1 MRIIHF
7 SDLHFGKHNERI
19 ERMLPVLIEELKKI
33 NDEGK
38 IDLILF
44 SGDLVWTGDD
54 DQNFKNA
61 KINFI
66 DPILTSLNITQD
78 NLILTQG
85 NHDNTKDSK
94 EFSLVK
100 EHIDRFE
107 KNEEVDSFVNK
118 EDDEFNLS
126 YVKSENYYNF
136 IKAFYTKDDI
146 NKLYQVFKRKID
158 GKEIGIV
165 SYNSSWR
172 AFIGEH
178 SKQLLI
184 PKTIVNKATEKI
196 KDCDIKI
203 AIMHHPVEDLKNFN
217 QFEVEDLI
225 HEKFHVLTSGHFHKQ
240 KPSILFSTNTG
251 ILKLSS
257 MALMSNKDGSENGIS
272 LIDFDLLTFDVK
284 IAKYRYINTDN
295 IFSIT
300 QNYSSHIPM
309 NKEKEREVK
318 VYRQTKQLFEKTLI
332 DANSLIIFNKKERAD
347 KNFLDYYNDP
357 VIKEKSH
364 FENINS
370 NNNSNNNIS
379 LNKLLSDNF
388 IVFGK
393 DKTGKTSLLRKIQL
407 ELLNNY
413 FNYKAIPIYIEFKNS
428 YTINDF
434 DIIDYIRQNYFLNK
448 ADAITLLENEKFH
461 FLIDNYNPDST
472 QQKEFLINVLKV
484 VKNHLTT
491 ITSFESQESLT
502 YNQIFKLNGSQF
514 NKAFIHPLNRMCIRT
529 QTEKVLDE
537 YDKDEKEKIVNK
549 VLSIFSQL
557 NIPYSY
563 WSLSLFLWI
572 YKKDRGININDN
584 IEMIILYVDKLLG
597 REEIA
602 ALGQDDYDLFK
613 KFFAN
618 FAHKLLKHH
627 SETNYSVSFGELTE
641 YIEKFKKDNIR
652 FVTDTKDLLDYLL
665 DKGILRKN
673 SYTDRYTFRLNGV
686 MEYFTSVYMQTN
698 SSFVDDLLK
707 PQNDMV
713 YLEFSNELEIL
724 SGLSRGNKDFLKKIF
739 KKTVN
744 ALKFINDK
752 YDQKYDEL
760 LSTKI
765 SNAKELSQ
773 LINNIDIKEHVPKS
787 LEEQDEM
794 MDNIK
799 PIQTFQDEVKIKKPQ
814 KKDIDYSHSQL
825 EKHLFILSR
834 VFRSMSSIDDEKL
847 MIQTFEFIVN
857 SYINL
862 GFELLNEFEFQKE
875 KSEKEIEK
883 EIFNLF
889 TSFIPLVTQ
898 LMISDAILHVNLR
911 RLITKKIEEFEKNKT
926 NNEFRLL
933 LLYFMLLDIDLKKN
947 KDVIQKI
954 IENIDIIALKNTSL
968 LKLYLY
974 LNFKSHGNK
983 EIEELLKE
991 KIIKLQKDLYP
1002 DTDENKLRN
1011 KIDKNLLISK
1021 QQKQ

>member
-19 ERMLPVLIEELKKI
+19 ERMLPVLIKELEII
-33 NDEGK
+33 NKERK

-44 SGDLVWTGDD
+44 SGDLVWSGDD
-54 DQNFKNA
+54 EKNFKDA
-61 KINFI
+61 KSNFI
-66 DPILTSLNITQD
+66 DPILSKLNISQD

-94 EFSLVK
+94 ELSLVK
-100 EHIDRFE
+100 EHIDRFV
-107 KNEEVDSFVNK
+107 KNEQVDSFVNK
-118 EDDEFNLS
+118 EDNQFDLS
-126 YVKSENYYNF
+126 FVKSENYHDF
-136 IKAFYTKDDI
+136 IKSFYINADI
-146 NKLYQVFKRKID
+146 NKLYQVFKREID
-158 GKEIGIV
+158 GKQIGIV
-165 SYNSSWR
+165 SFNSSWR

-184 PKTIVNKATEKI
+184 PAIIVNRSIEKI
-196 KDCDIKI
+196 KDCEIKI

-217 QFEVEDLI
+217 QFEIEDII
-225 HEKFHVLTSGHFHKQ
+225 HEKFHILTSGHFHKQ

-284 IAKYRYINTDN
+284 IVKYRYINTDN

-300 QNYSSHIPM
+300 QNYTSHIPM

-318 VYRQTKQLFEKTLI
+318 VYKQTKQLFEKTLI
-332 DANSLIIFNKKERAD
+332 DANSLIIFNKKERAE
-347 KNFLDYYNDP
+347 KNFLDFYNDP
-357 VIKEKSH
+357 IIKEKSY
-364 FENINS
+364 FENINK
-370 NNNSNNNIS
+370 NNNSNSNIILS
-379 LNKLLSDNF
+379 KLLTDNY
-388 IVFGK
+388 IIFGK

-413 FNYKAIPIYIEFKNS
+413 FDYKAIPIYIEFKNS

-448 ADAITLLENEKFH
+448 SDAETLLDNEKFH
-461 FLIDNYNPDST
+461 FLIDNYNPDSN
-472 QQKEFLINVLKV
+472 QQKDFLIALLKG
-484 VKNHLTT
+484 VKNNITT
-491 ITSFESQESLT
+491 ITSFETQESLT
-502 YNQIFKLNGSQF
+502 YNQIFKLNGSEF
-514 NKAFIHPLNRMCIRT
+514 NKSYIHPLNRTCIRT

-572 YKKDRGININDN
+572 YKKDQGININDN

-602 ALGQDDYDLFK
+602 SLGQDDYDLFK

-618 FAHKLLKHH
+618 LAYKLLKQH
-627 SETNYSVSFGELTE
+627 SETNYSVTYGELTDF
-641 YIEKFKKDNIR
+641 IEKFKKDNIR

-673 SYTDRYTFRLNGV
+673 TYTDRYTFRLNGV

-698 SSFVDDLLK
+698 TPFVDDLLK
-707 PQNDMV
+707 PENDMV

-724 SGLSRGNKDFLKKIF
+724 SGLSRGNKDFLEKIF
-739 KKTVN
+739 HKTTY

-773 LINNIDIKEHVPKS
+773 LINNIDIKEHVPQS

-794 MDNIK
+794 MDNLK

-814 KKDIDYSHSQL
+814 NKEIEYSHSQL

-847 MIQTFEFIVN
+847 MIDTFDFIIN

-883 EIFNLF
+883 EILNLF

-898 LMISDAILHVNLR
+898 LMISDAILHVNLK
-911 RLITKKIEEFEKNKT
+911 RLVSKKIEEFEKNKT
-926 NNEFRLL
+926 NNEFKLL
-933 LLYFMLLDIDLKKN
+933 LLYFMLLDIDFKKN
-947 KDVIQKI
+947 KDILQKI
-954 IENIDIIALKNTSL
+954 IDNINIIALKNTAL

-974 LNFKSHGNK
+974 LNFKSYGNK
-983 EIEELLKE
+983 DIEDLLKE
-991 KIIKLQKDLYP
+991 KIVKLQKELYP
-1002 DTDENKLRN
+1002 DTNENKLRN

-1021 QQKQ
+1021 KQQ